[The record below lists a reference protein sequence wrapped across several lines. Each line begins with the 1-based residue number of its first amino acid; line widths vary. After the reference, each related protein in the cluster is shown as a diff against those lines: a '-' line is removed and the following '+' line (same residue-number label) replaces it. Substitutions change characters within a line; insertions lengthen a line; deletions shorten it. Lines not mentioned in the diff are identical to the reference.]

1 MKASILDLRRR
12 MADVLRALDR
22 NEPVKILYR
31 GRERAVLLPARG
43 PWREGAA
50 IGDHPAFGMWKTRTD
65 LKEVAAYVRALRKG
79 RFHAD

>member
-31 GRERAVLLPARG
+31 GKEKAVLIPANRMTTQTG
-43 PWREGAA
+43 SVVE
-50 IGDHPAFGMWKTRTD
+50 HPAFGMWKDRLDNEDVPT
-65 LKEVAAYVRALRKG
+65 YVRRLREG
-79 RFHAD
+79 RVLDS

>member
-31 GRERAVLLPARG
+31 GKEKAVLIPANRTTTQAG
-43 PWREGAA
+43 SAME
-50 IGDHPAFGMWKTRTD
+50 HPAFGMWKDRLD
-65 LKEVAAYVRALRKG
+65 NEDVLAYIRRLREGRAL
-79 RFHAD
+79 DP